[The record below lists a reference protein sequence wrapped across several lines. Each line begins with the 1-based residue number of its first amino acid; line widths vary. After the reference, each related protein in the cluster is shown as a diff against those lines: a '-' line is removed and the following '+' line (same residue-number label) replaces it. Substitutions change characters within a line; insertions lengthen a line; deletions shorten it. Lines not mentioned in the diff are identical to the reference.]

1 MGAKPSRK
9 GRIDMKQPMRFKI
22 NGEIYEDEIDVR
34 RTLLE
39 VLRENFGLT
48 GTKRGCNEGE
58 CGTCTVLLDGKPVAS
73 CLVLAIE
80 AQGKRIETVEGLAQ
94 NGELHPLQQT
104 FMEHG
109 AFQCGFCTPGVLM
122 AAKGLLNE
130 NPKPSEEEVRRAI
143 SGNLCRC
150 TGYNKYVEAI
160 QDAAT
165 KTSINKK

>member
-1 MGAKPSRK
+1 
-9 GRIDMKQPMRFKI
+9 MKQLMKFNI

-39 VLRENFGLT
+39 VLREGFGLT
-48 GTKRGCNEGE
+48 GTKRSCNEGE

-73 CLVLAIE
+73 CLVLAVE
-80 AQGKRIETVEGLAQ
+80 AQGKSIETVESLAQ
-94 NGELHPLQQT
+94 NGELHPLQQA

-130 NPKPSEEEVRRAI
+130 NPKPSEQEVRSAI
-143 SGNLCRC
+143 AGNLCRC

-160 QDAAT
+160 LDTDT
-165 KTSINKK
+165 KASINKK